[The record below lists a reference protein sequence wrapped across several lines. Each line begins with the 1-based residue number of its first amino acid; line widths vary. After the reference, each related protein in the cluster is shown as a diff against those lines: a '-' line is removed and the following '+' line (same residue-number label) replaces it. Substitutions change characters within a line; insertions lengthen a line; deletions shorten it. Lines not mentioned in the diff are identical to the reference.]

1 MRYSLLVA
9 SVCSLLTVAC
19 SGGLSDDDT
28 VVAWAATSTALAQG
42 QSQAQLAANGTA
54 VKVGPETSFRG
65 LGVHPRAS
73 ANVNYEWAC
82 TGGGTASYVGAAEAV
97 VDEDGATNVTF
108 DLAAQFDACS
118 VSGTTISGDLD
129 YAVKVETSA
138 GMAYVMSTMKGSL
151 SYEGQVDGSC
161 DWNLTMKVATSSAGE
176 GSVAAEFSG
185 SVCGHEAK
193 GLFKGQG

>member
-1 MRYSLLVA
+1 MRYTLLVA
-9 SVCSLLTVAC
+9 SVCSVFMVAC
-19 SGGLSDDDT
+19 SGGLNNDDT
-28 VVAWAATSTALAQG
+28 IVAWAATSTALAQG

-54 VKVGPETSFRG
+54 ATVGPETSFRG

-73 ANVNYEWAC
+73 ANVNYDWAC

-97 VDEDGATNVTF
+97 ADEGGASHVTF
-108 DLAAQFDACS
+108 DLAAEFDACS
-118 VSGTTISGDLD
+118 VSGTTISGNLD

-138 GMAYVMSTMKGSL
+138 DAAYVMSTMKGSL

-161 DWNLTMKVATSSAGE
+161 DWDLTMKVAASSAGV
-176 GSVAAEFSG
+176 GSASAEFSG

-193 GLFKGQG
+193 GLFKSQG